1 VSASSLTTG
10 ARRFLLTFHL
20 LKSKRGK
27 QGAALQREL
36 LLNTYSK
43 LKNEWGLVRNK
54 YTV

>member
-1 VSASSLTTG
+1 MSSLVVS
-10 ARRFLLTFHL
+10 FHP

-43 LKNEWGLVRNK
+43 LKNEWVLV
-54 YTV
+54 